1 MPYVSSFPPVNIPD
15 DVDLWS
21 LIFGPRRRQFPTT
34 KEIMT
39 CSETGRTYS
48 WADLR
53 SASIEFGKGLRA
65 LWKWKKGDVLA
76 LYTPNSID
84 TPIVT
89 LGAIWA
95 GGIVSPANPLYTVE
109 ELSFQLKDS
118 GAKAIVTQ
126 KPYLKIA
133 VEAAHKVGIP
143 ENRIIL
149 IGSSQDISRRH
160 RHFTSIQSTGYTG
173 QYAKTPIRP
182 KEDLAFLVYS
192 SGTTG
197 LPKGVCLTHH
207 NIVANI
213 LQAEYVEGSQWAPHG
228 GYDGKGE
235 KQLGVLPFFHIYGL
249 TCVVLSSVYSGW
261 QLVVLER
268 FDMEKALQAIQN
280 YRITFM
286 YIPPPMVLAFGKH
299 PSVDKYDLS
308 SLKVLHSGAAPL
320 TKELTE
326 GVWNRL
332 KVPVKQGYGLSE
344 TSPVSH
350 CQRVYEWAKFMGSV
364 GKLLP
369 NMEAMI
375 VDENGKEVSDGEV
388 CLYCSNKSLLVGLTV

>member
-1 MPYVSSFPPVNIPD
+1 
-15 DVDLWS
+15 
-21 LIFGPRRRQFPTT
+21 
-34 KEIMT
+34 MT

-286 YIPPPMVLAFGKH
+286 YIPPPVVLAFGKH